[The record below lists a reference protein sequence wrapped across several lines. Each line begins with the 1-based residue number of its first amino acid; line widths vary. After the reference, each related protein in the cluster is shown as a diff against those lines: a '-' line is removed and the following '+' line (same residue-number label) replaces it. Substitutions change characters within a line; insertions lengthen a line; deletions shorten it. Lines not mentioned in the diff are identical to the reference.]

1 MSGDEGEMETFGV
14 EREEMVEEKGW
25 EERRRIAC
33 VRVGWK
39 RPPWTGEY
47 APRWVGRTWPREKKV
62 ERNLRREG
70 ISSILG
76 IF

>member
-14 EREEMVEEKGW
+14 ERGEEVEEKGW

-33 VRVGWK
+33 VIVGWK

-47 APRWVGRTWPREKKV
+47 APRWVGRT
-62 ERNLRREG
+62 
-70 ISSILG
+70 
-76 IF
+76 